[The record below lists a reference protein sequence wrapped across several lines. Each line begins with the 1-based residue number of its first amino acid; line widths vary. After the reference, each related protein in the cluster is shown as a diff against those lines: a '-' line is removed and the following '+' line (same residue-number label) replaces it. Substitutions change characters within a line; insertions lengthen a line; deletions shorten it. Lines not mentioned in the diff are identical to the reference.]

1 MKTKRLF
8 SLIIVLVMLATVIAG
23 CSNAPADSSN
33 QSDEPKTSSEKSD
46 VKEDYKFALMAP
58 MTGNNAQY
66 GLTYKNA
73 LEILLEKVNSE
84 GGIDGHKVVLDVYD
98 DKNDPKESVNIA
110 SKLASDPNI
119 LGVVGSQTSSC
130 SMAAAP
136 ILQEAGIPMVSP
148 QASHPDFTNAGDY
161 IFRCQVTLQYENIKA
176 AEYLVKSLGAEK
188 IAIIYSNDDWGVS
201 MLNTLKEALGKYPNV
216 SVVAEETYIT
226 NQTRDFTPLIS
237 KVKSAKPDVLFLAS
251 LYSDGGQIIQQ
262 AKALDLDVPYVGSN
276 TFFKKEFIDVFGK
289 DVEGVTLTNTIA
301 LKTDNP
307 EYLWLADEY
316 NAKTGSFIDTYVT
329 QSYDSLNLLLNAAG
343 KVGNDK
349 KAIKDELK
357 NTKDYVGVSG
367 TFSFDENRNPSKE
380 VFIFE
385 IKDGEIVQLDDKL

>member
-1 MKTKRLF
+1 
-8 SLIIVLVMLATVIAG
+8 MLAATIAG
-23 CSNAPADSSN
+23 CSNAPVDSSS
-33 QSDEPKTSSEKSD
+33 QPGESDTSSVKSD
-46 VKEDYKFALMAP
+46 AKEVYKFALMAP
-58 MTGNNAQY
+58 LTGNNAQY
-66 GLTYKNA
+66 GLTYKNT

-84 GGIDGHKVVLDVYD
+84 GGINGRKVVLDVYD

-110 SKLASDPNI
+110 SKLASDPDI

-161 IFRCQVTLQYENIKA
+161 IFRCQVTLEYENIKA
-176 AEYLVKSLGAEK
+176 AEYLVKSLGAK
-188 IAIIYSNDDWGVS
+188 NIAIIYSNDDWGVS
-201 MLNTLKEALGKYPNV
+201 MLNTLKKALGEYPNV
-216 SVVAEETYIT
+216 NVVAEETYIT

-262 AKALDLDVPYVGSN
+262 AKALNLNIPYVGSN

-301 LKTDNP
+301 LKTDNQ
-307 EYLWLADEY
+307 EYKWLADEY
-316 NAKTGSFIDTYVT
+316 NAKTGAFIDTYVT
-329 QSYDSLNLLLNAAG
+329 QSYDSLNLLINAVR

-349 KAIKDELK
+349 KAIKDELQ

-367 TFSFDENRNPSKE
+367 TFSFDENRNPAKE

-385 IKDGEIVQLDDKL
+385 IKDGEIIQLDNTL